1 MRQTTNDYH
10 SRINDNQDT
19 NGIQQAN
26 FGLIWHTENMKTP
39 YLVTP
44 GVAPTV
50 HDFDLFKLFIRLQ
63 KQKHIDY
70 NKK

>member
-1 MRQTTNDYH
+1 MAHRKH
-10 SRINDNQDT
+10 
-19 NGIQQAN
+19 
-26 FGLIWHTENMKTP
+26 ENP